1 MAEIST
7 IAISNTKTPILD
19 FSANINPLGLPE
31 QVKQAV
37 TNSLDVCAHYPDPY
51 CRELTAALSNHYD
64 ICREHIICGN
74 GAADLI
80 TRFTLAQ
87 KPKNALLL
95 APTFSGYEHALNL
108 VDCHMTYLNL
118 QAETD
123 FSLTTELFYSEML
136 STLTPNLDV
145 LFLCNPNNPTGQV
158 ISTSVLK
165 EILNTCKQH
174 GITLFLDECF
184 LPFVTDNS
192 TQSLLPDVQH
202 IPIYFYCELLQNNMP
217 WQDFVLVLAY
227 VPTKSYY
234 NKCSIAVSLGVYP
247 YLHSM
252 RGLRHY
258 NVMIIGHK
266 V

>member
-1 MAEIST
+1 MLYLSGKEDFMDFYTHGGDIYDC
-7 IAISNTKTPILD
+7 NLDTKTPILD

-136 STLTPNLDV
+136 STLTSNLDV
-145 LFLCNPNNPTGQV
+145 LFLCNPNNHTGQV
-158 ISTSVLK
+158 IPTNLLK
-165 EILNTCKQH
+165 KILN
-174 GITLFLDECF
+174 
-184 LPFVTDNS
+184 V
-192 TQSLLPDVQH
+192 
-202 IPIYFYCELLQNNMP
+202 
-217 WQDFVLVLAY
+217 
-227 VPTKSYY
+227 
-234 NKCSIAVSLGVYP
+234 
-247 YLHSM
+247 
-252 RGLRHY
+252 
-258 NVMIIGHK
+258 
-266 V
+266 